1 MNNLGLIAKNK
12 KLFNEIVKRIGENNK
27 NHIYLEILPDNSFSP
42 EEILKKINL
51 LNDKKVDFIAI
62 DDLEIFDEF
71 EFLQEN
77 SPLLILH
84 PIDTLVKSL
93 GRDLNQFPLWILGSK
108 SAKRILELHGY
119 SYQMADKQTKENFEK
134 LKTLKDTEE
143 KKDII
148 KKEISRYKPYGIDAL
163 IFTYQYGVQTLKKI
177 EEIDIY
183 IIEESY
189 IKEIIDILNK

>member
-93 GRDLNQFPLWILGSK
+93 GRDLNQFPLWILGNK

-143 KKDII
+143 IKDII
-148 KKEISRYKPYGIDAL
+148 KKRNIKI
-163 IFTYQYGVQTLKKI
+163 QTLRNRC
-177 EEIDIY
+177 
-183 IIEESY
+183 SY
-189 IKEIIDILNK
+189 IYLSIRCSNLKENRRNRYIYNRGILH